1 MGEALG
7 VAWEAA
13 PGMTRAI
20 VLVYVALLMFGLFL
34 ETTQAHAQFEFVELS
49 VRILW
54 RPHRVWVLVT
64 CPFLYTQH
72 AFTTIVGLPVGYYLL
87 SRLPSIERAK
97 GSTGLLLW
105 FLITVYTTILL
116 PFLLVIPFVGLDRL
130 IRFSVGLRLENR
142 TFSGLFAL
150 AIFMITKE
158 CIINREPMQ
167 LGSYSIPNKWYPCVL
182 ILVVSVLTWRV
193 RLDLVAAALLALLDS
208 SPRFAFVDKLQPSTR
223 TLAKVETNLLRN
235 WFMPMS
241 LFGGEYIPIERS
253 TSFTANDEETEMSNA
268 AEDIESALESGHQ
281 GDTAVAGNTSDVAG
295 GFSTNGD
302 EHHLPLPVVAVTS
315 VPENISTSSDKHIG
329 VDRSMDQ
336 DSMRAPLVSSREA

>member
-1 MGEALG
+1 MEEVLR

-20 VLVYVALLMFGLFL
+20 VLVYVALLMCGLLL
-34 ETTQAHAQFEFVELS
+34 ETTQTYAQFEFVELS

-54 RPHRVWVLVT
+54 YPRRVWLLVT

-72 AFTTIVGLPVGYYLL
+72 AFTTIAGLPVGYYLL

-116 PFLLVIPFVGLDRL
+116 PFLLVTVLVELERWIG
-130 IRFSVGLRLENR
+130 FSLEFR
-142 TFSGLFAL
+142 HFLEDKTFSGLFAL

-167 LGSYSIPNKWYPCVL
+167 LGSYSIHIEWYPCVL

-253 TSFTANDEETEMSNA
+253 TSFTANNEETEMSNA

-281 GDTAVAGNTSDVAG
+281 G
-295 GFSTNGD
+295 
-302 EHHLPLPVVAVTS
+302 
-315 VPENISTSSDKHIG
+315 
-329 VDRSMDQ
+329 
-336 DSMRAPLVSSREA
+336 